1 LESKNISINFSKV
14 CFCSGGFAAPNRRLL
29 DRKLIFD
36 FVRPFDFVPKYKE
49 KCERSPAAGG
59 ASEQTNCP
67 QNSQCLDWSGRQDL
81 NLRHPAP
88 KAGYH
93 LFNIILSLI
102 YLRLF
107 CVVCV

>member
-67 QNSQCLDWSGRQDL
+67 QNSQCLDWSQLL
-81 NLRHPAP
+81 NEVRTHFEQEFLP
-88 KAGYH
+88 
-93 LFNIILSLI
+93 
-102 YLRLF
+102 
-107 CVVCV
+107 